1 MCLAIQ
7 YLTALFA
14 MLFASLVA
22 LLNCLLLVY
31 KFELWLEGGNN
42 WGVSLII
49 ALSTCP
55 NLTLPLPVGEE
66 DGC

>member
-1 MCLAIQ
+1 M
-7 YLTALFA
+7 TALFA

-31 KFELWLEGGNN
+31 KFELWLEGGDN
-42 WGVSLII
+42 WGFFLII
-49 ALSTCP
+49 ALSTRP

>member
-1 MCLAIQ
+1 
-7 YLTALFA
+7 

-31 KFELWLEGGNN
+31 EFELLLEGGDN
-42 WGVSLII
+42 WGFFLII
-49 ALSTCP
+49 ALSARP
-55 NLTLPLPVGEE
+55 NLTLPLPVGEA